1 MNTRLQVQEKAVS
14 TDPEQ
19 SGDLNHEECR
29 LHHILATMVNRKVI
43 AIKADICETKSKW
56 RIQPKLLV
64 QKLAEKNSKNKRKLG
79 RRRKGRC
86 MHSCHKHHHH
96 RHHHHH
102 HHPDTPNRQ
111 LFHHHHHHCDGIVR
125 QEEPVLQSEGWS
137 QSQRAPVPYLGGHIL
152 TAALQRSTA
161 GMSDENRHYIEVKN
175 PKIRSKKKSR
185 RTRFGHED
193 RYNDSNLMRPHA
205 VHTLHPDD
213 LPQRAR
219 WTIIITAGLLLITCM
234 LLVGV
239 TLRMAPVIDELVR
252 NKNEELMNSLDR
264 EEYGPSENSTD
275 DIMYR

>member
-1 MNTRLQVQEKAVS
+1 MSTSIWLQEKAVS

-19 SGDLNHEECR
+19 LGDLDYEDYR
-29 LHHILATMVNRKVI
+29 VHHILAALVNRKVI
-43 AIKADICETKSKW
+43 SIKADICEAKLKW

-64 QKLAEKNSKNKRKLG
+64 QRLAEKNSKNKRKLG
-79 RRRKGRC
+79 RRKGRC
-86 MHSCHKHHHH
+86 MHSCQKHHHH
-96 RHHHHH
+96 NHHHHH
-102 HHPDTPNRQ
+102 QHRHDLDHQ

-125 QEEPVLQSEGWS
+125 QAEPVQVEEWP
-137 QSQRAPVPYLGGHIL
+137 QTQKPAVPYLGGHIL

-161 GMSDENRHYIEVKN
+161 GMSEENRHYTEAQN
-175 PKIRSKKKSR
+175 PKTRLKKKIR
-185 RTRFGHED
+185 RTRFGED
-193 RYNDSNLMRPHA
+193 KHNVMRPHP
-205 VHTLHPDD
+205 VPTIHPDD

-264 EEYGPSENSTD
+264 EEFGPMDNNTEY
-275 DIMYR
+275 MYR